1 MKPTTRHVAARPGT
15 GNPDARLE
23 PARPGQ
29 GAPEH
34 ARLDLEHFLPYRLS
48 VLSNRISQTIAGA
61 YARRF
66 GIGVTEWRVLAVL
79 GRYRGLSANAVAAR
93 TAMDKVAV
101 SRAVARL
108 LARELLQRDTH
119 DDDRRRSVLEL
130 SEAGYRIYDDVVPV
144 ALAYEQRLLAPL
156 DADERVQLDRLLR
169 KLADGI
175 GGLEPEDAID

>member
-1 MKPTTRHVAARPGT
+1 MKPTTRRRPSPPAGDR
-15 GNPDARLE
+15 PPEAHARLE
-23 PARPGQ
+23 
-29 GAPEH
+29 
-34 ARLDLEHFLPYRLS
+34 LDRFLPYRLS

-79 GRYRGLSANAVAAR
+79 GRYPGLSANAVAAR

-108 LARELLQRDTH
+108 LARDLLQRDTH
-119 DDDRRRSVLEL
+119 GDDRRRSVLEL

-144 ALAYEQRLLAPL
+144 ALGYERRLLAPL
-156 DADERVQLDRLLR
+156 DAQERETLERLLG
-169 KLADGI
+169 KLNEGVDA
-175 GGLEPEDAID
+175 LEPEASEDAGIGDDDR

>member
-1 MKPTTRHVAARPGT
+1 MKPTTRHGAATSGNQDARP
-15 GNPDARLE
+15 E
-23 PARPGQ
+23 QARPGQ
-29 GAPEH
+29 GPAGH